1 MHGCHCSYLLICQTH
16 AARELLQHCRL
27 IPLQQEPQLLLL
39 LLPQVLPQLQ
49 QLSPP
54 QPP

>member
-1 MHGCHCSYLLICQTH
+1 LLICQTH
-16 AARELLQHCRL
+16 AAREQWQLCRL
-27 IPLQQEPQLLLL
+27 LPLQQEPQLLLLL